1 MSDGPISKSD
11 FARLVGVTPGRV
23 TQWISEEKIDG
34 EALVGSGR
42 DAKICV
48 AVAVEQLR
56 ERLDVN
62 NRARASAKAQ
72 LDGIAS
78 APVRPVISEAQLGRL
93 ASKLSDA
100 FQQVLR
106 REFNVSPD
114 GTSLRLDDPA
124 QPDPSG
130 LFGRVAPIS
139 SAAAEGVRG
148 EDVEA
153 NIGALVDVR
162 GLAHE

>member
-1 MSDGPISKSD
+1 MSDEPISKSD
-11 FARLVGVTPGRV
+11 FARVVGVTPGRV

-48 AVAVEQLR
+48 AVAVGQLR

-100 FQQVLR
+100 FLQVLR

-114 GTSLRLDDPA
+114 GASLRLEPA
-124 QPDPSG
+124 QADPPG

-139 SAAAEGVRG
+139 SAAAGGVRG
-148 EDVEA
+148 EDA
-153 NIGALVDVR
+153 GAVDVR
-162 GLAHE
+162 GPVHE